1 MEISGVLLFCFRSSL
16 LAFHGTTCA
25 WPQHF
30 FCLFSSIKASLK
42 CTRLSNFDISNCF
55 WGSCFCKQTKGP
67 SGLTA
72 MMSLDKYIQKMVFL
86 FRKII
91 SETRLLWAKIST
103 KENANGSILASHG
116 TTNSN
121 IYGVETPETSLKFWK
136 KLGNFKKVFLVKCK
150 NCITIRRSFSPSNL
164 RFFYDSLILEHP
176 IL

>member
-16 LAFHGTTCA
+16 LAFHGTTSA

-30 FCLFSSIKASLK
+30 LCLFSSLKASLK

-55 WGSCFCKQTKGP
+55 WGSYFCKQTKGL
-67 SGLTA
+67 SGSTA
-72 MMSLDKYIQKMVFL
+72 MISLHKNMQKRVFL

-121 IYGVETPETSLKFWK
+121 IHGVETPGTSLK
-136 KLGNFKKVFLVKCK
+136 
-150 NCITIRRSFSPSNL
+150 
-164 RFFYDSLILEHP
+164 ILEKAG
-176 IL
+176 